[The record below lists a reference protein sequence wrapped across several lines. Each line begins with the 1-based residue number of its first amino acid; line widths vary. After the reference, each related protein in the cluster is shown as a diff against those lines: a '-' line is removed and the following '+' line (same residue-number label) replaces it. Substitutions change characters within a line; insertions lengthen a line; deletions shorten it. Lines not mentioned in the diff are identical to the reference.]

1 VTDGATSSFRKFSV
15 RLSVP
20 QGTTL
25 ALPVVRVTAY
35 ESASR
40 PGECNRP
47 YKEVHVKRG
56 SLLSLIAIV
65 FASMYTLGASTPQD
79 QKPQVEVPKPGVP
92 QAMTIQG
99 EYIRIAY
106 NNEGYVSLGYRI
118 ANMSVGDEWMLL
130 DMGTTVRDG
139 IRNYTLTRDK
149 ISLDTPN
156 NQHIP
161 LPDNKE
167 YRQADLRAMENR
179 AKVVHDSINYFPPS
193 ASRACRIGFF
203 ADVESRAMPYDQVE
217 LSSNRA
223 CVGRLYFKI
232 PGGIQY
238 GQHWLNVQFAETL
251 VRVPFRILTK
261 EEQRTISKNY
271 GDIKKQVDAA
281 FKKKKG

>member
-1 VTDGATSSFRKFSV
+1 
-15 RLSVP
+15 
-20 QGTTL
+20 
-25 ALPVVRVTAY
+25 
-35 ESASR
+35 
-40 PGECNRP
+40 
-47 YKEVHVKRG
+47 VKRG

-65 FASMYTLGASTPQD
+65 FASMYTVGASTPQD
-79 QKPQVEVPKPGVP
+79 QKPKVDVPQPGVP
-92 QAMTIQG
+92 QIMTIQG

-106 NNEGYVSLGYRI
+106 NGEGYVSLGYRV
-118 ANMSVGDEWMLL
+118 ANQSVGEDWMLL
-130 DMGTTVRDG
+130 EMGTTVREG
-139 IRNYTLTRDK
+139 KPNYKLTRDK
-149 ISLDTPN
+149 ISLDTPDGT
-156 NQHIP
+156 HIP

-179 AKVVHDSINYFPPS
+179 AKVVRDSIDYFPPS
-193 ASRACRIGFF
+193 ARTACRIGFF
-203 ADVESRAMPYDQVE
+203 ADTESRAMPYDQVE
-217 LSSNRA
+217 LSPFRA

>member
-1 VTDGATSSFRKFSV
+1 VSGRVSAG
-15 RLSVP
+15 
-20 QGTTL
+20 Q
-25 ALPVVRVTAY
+25 LPA
-35 ESASR
+35 
-40 PGECNRP
+40 GECGRP
-47 YKEVHVKRG
+47 HKEVYVNRG
-56 SLLSLIAIV
+56 TLSLIAVV
-65 FASMYTLGASTPQD
+65 FASMYTVGASTPQQ

-92 QAMTIQG
+92 QIMTIQG

-106 NNEGYVSLGYRI
+106 NNEGYVSLGYRV

-130 DMGTTVRDG
+130 EMGTTVRDG
-139 IRNYTLTRDK
+139 IKNYTLTRDK
-149 ISLDTPN
+149 ISLDTPDGT
-156 NQHIP
+156 HIP

-193 ASRACRIGFF
+193 ASQGCRIGFF

-223 CVGRLYFKI
+223 CVGRLYFKV
-232 PGGIQY
+232 PGGIKY
-238 GQHWLNVQFAETL
+238 GQHWLNIQFPQTL

-261 EEQRTISKNY
+261 DEQKTISKNY